1 MGMGF
6 ERYIS
11 DNWIRSLMAQ
21 SVDSV
26 TVNMR
31 VNSIFVNII
40 NATSMNVT
48 VANDKEV
55 AKLPAREF
63 YGSSDKN
70 KYWYVPMDWN
80 KSGFL
85 SLENKKQTKSDLM
98 LSLGSSEEN
107 CLISMT
113 DNRLEIKKKY
123 MIIFND
129 VEVSCFLIKDNF
141 SSVIRICILLD
152 EAIHKC
158 RYVQYLEGRNDY
170 YYMMGE
176 EISLRC
182 CDFYFTS
189 YFGVSDFKDAEVIRD
204 ELALPFPPYYG
215 VTFVFIKGEK
225 DVKLNECEA
234 LYGKNG
240 EGKEY
245 HCYRVGD
252 TPLRIRIL
260 DVFKLENAKNLSR
273 TLTIVH
279 EDGNEKV
286 KVVFLEIDETLRQK
300 LAAYIDSLVDVVE
313 KADTLKKCV
322 KYYIYD
328 FVNKCSYIAAQ
339 NEDRSLSLYKAVW
352 KPENEFANIEL
363 NKPLTGYLFEEIEW
377 LENE

>member
-113 DNRLEIKKKY
+113 AYSDIT
-123 MIIFND
+123 
-129 VEVSCFLIKDNF
+129 
-141 SSVIRICILLD
+141 
-152 EAIHKC
+152 A
-158 RYVQYLEGRNDY
+158 
-170 YYMMGE
+170 
-176 EISLRC
+176 
-182 CDFYFTS
+182 TS
-189 YFGVSDFKDAEVIRD
+189 AR
-204 ELALPFPPYYG
+204 
-215 VTFVFIKGEK
+215 
-225 DVKLNECEA
+225 
-234 LYGKNG
+234 
-240 EGKEY
+240 
-245 HCYRVGD
+245 
-252 TPLRIRIL
+252 
-260 DVFKLENAKNLSR
+260 
-273 TLTIVH
+273 
-279 EDGNEKV
+279 
-286 KVVFLEIDETLRQK
+286 
-300 LAAYIDSLVDVVE
+300 
-313 KADTLKKCV
+313 
-322 KYYIYD
+322 
-328 FVNKCSYIAAQ
+328 
-339 NEDRSLSLYKAVW
+339 
-352 KPENEFANIEL
+352 
-363 NKPLTGYLFEEIEW
+363 
-377 LENE
+377 